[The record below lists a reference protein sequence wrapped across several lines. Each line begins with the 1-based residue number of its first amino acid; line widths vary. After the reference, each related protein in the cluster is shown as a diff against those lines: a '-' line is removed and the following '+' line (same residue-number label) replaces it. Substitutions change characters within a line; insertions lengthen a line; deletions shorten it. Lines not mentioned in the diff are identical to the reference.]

1 MGDDI
6 NDTCYDMSAN
16 YFFSNASD
24 DNVDAHDAHDATTR
38 NDE

>member
-6 NDTCYDMSAN
+6 NDTCYDMSGN

-24 DNVDAHDAHDATTR
+24 DNVDAHDATTR